1 MSSNK
6 KYWKSVE
13 ELNENSSIV
22 EALKQNEFV
31 EEIPTDEFL
40 GDKATLESSST
51 TRRDFLKYVGFS
63 TAAAS
68 LAACE
73 GPVIKSIPYVVQPE
87 NIIPGV
93 ANYYATTIADGFDF
107 ASVLVKTRE
116 GRPIKIENN
125 SLAKTN
131 GNANARVNASVL
143 GLYDS
148 LRVQGPLKEG
158 NPISWSDF
166 NAEITSKLSSIGSGG
181 KDIVLLTQT
190 FASPSTERLINIFKE
205 KYGNVRHVVYDAI
218 SESAALDA
226 YQAKYGR
233 RGLANYNFAQADT
246 IVSIGADFIGDWQ
259 GGGYDAGYSA
269 GRIPKEGKMSRHI
282 QFEANMSLT
291 GANADNRIPCTPSQ
305 QKVALAKLY
314 GYIVGSS
321 VSGTLPE
328 HIEAA
333 VKKAADLLKKSGRA
347 GVVVTGIQDVNAQAL
362 VLEINAALRSKAFKP
377 RVTVFTRQ
385 GNDKDV
391 AKLVADMNAGRVGA
405 VIMSGV
411 NPLYT
416 LPNAAAFAEGLAKTD
431 LAVTFSMKLDE
442 TASQTQYLAA
452 APHYL
457 ESWGDVEL
465 KRGHYALT
473 QPTIRPLFDTKQF
486 QDALLAWT
494 GNSST
499 YHDFIKETWNSGILG
514 DSNFNQ
520 ALHDGSFIPGPLG
533 ALVNGV
539 SKQTIETTKTTLV
552 GKKDRTWAG
561 KVIHDAAV
569 GIGLAKEDQEG
580 YVTTTSTKTVGG
592 DADSSSN
599 EFDGANAISGAAAA
613 SALVASATSEGLE
626 LVLYSKTGMGDGQ
639 QANNPW
645 LQEFPDPISRASWD
659 NYLTVSKAD
668 AEALGLSN
676 RHVANGG
683 LNGSYAKVTVNGVT
697 LERVPVLIQPG
708 QAKGSVGL
716 AFGYGRTEGL
726 KEEMKTGVN
735 AFGLYQDFNT
745 VQNVSVS
752 AAAGEHEFAC
762 VQLHNTL
769 MGRGDIV
776 KETTLEIFNTK
787 DKAEW
792 NSTPVVS
799 LNHVET
805 PVTSPDVDLWSEFD
819 RTIGH
824 HFNLSIDLN
833 ACTGCGACVIA
844 CHAENNVP
852 VVGKSE
858 IRRSRDMHWLRID
871 RYYSSDDTFSEDNTK
886 KDEFSGLWGDKGS
899 LGGFGELEHASDN
912 PQVAFQPVMCQHC
925 NHAPCET
932 VCPVAATS
940 HGRQGQN
947 HMAYNRC
954 VGTRYCANNCP
965 YKVRRFNWFLYNG
978 NDEFDYHMNDDLGR
992 MVLNPDVVVRSR
1004 GVMEKCSMCIQMTQ
1018 KTILDAKRDG
1028 RFIKDGE
1035 FQTACSAAC
1044 SSGAMV
1050 FGDINDK
1057 DSKVSK
1063 LTEDNRTYHL
1073 LEHIGTKPN
1082 VMYQTKV
1089 RNTTEA

>member
-22 EALKQNEFV
+22 ETLKQNEFV
-31 EEIPTDEFL
+31 SEIPTDEFL
-40 GDKATLESSST
+40 GDKDTLESTAT

-63 TAAAS
+63 TAAAT

-73 GPVIKSIPYVVQPE
+73 GPVKKSIPYVVQPTE
-87 NIIPGV
+87 IIPGV

-125 SLAKTN
+125 NLATTH
-131 GNANARVNASVL
+131 GSANARVNASVL

-148 LRVQGPLKEG
+148 LRVQGPKKEG
-158 NPISWSDF
+158 ASISWDAF
-166 NAEITSKLSSIGSGG
+166 NAETTKALTSLKGSD
-181 KDIVLLTQT
+181 KEIVLLTQT
-190 FASPSTERLINIFKE
+190 FASPSTRNLIADFNE
-205 KYGNVRHVVYDAI
+205 EYGNVRHVVYDAV
-218 SESAALDA
+218 SESAAADA
-226 YQAKYGR
+226 FQKKYGK
-233 RGLANYNFAQADT
+233 RGLADYDFSEAMT
-246 IVSIGADFIGDWQ
+246 IVSVGADFLGDWQ
-259 GGGYDAGYSA
+259 GGGFDAGYSKN
-269 GRIPKEGKMSRHI
+269 RIPDHGKMSRHI
-282 QFEANMSLT
+282 QFESNMSLT
-291 GANADNRIPCTPSQ
+291 GANADKRVPLTPTQ
-305 QKVALAKLY
+305 QKLALAKIYSLVT
-314 GYIVGSS
+314 GNNVS
-321 VSGTLPE
+321 VSGLPE
-328 HIEAA
+328 QVEAA
-333 VKKAADLLKKSGRA
+333 VKSAAAQLKKA
-347 GVVVTGIQDVNAQAL
+347 GSKGVIVTGIQDVNAQTV
-362 VLEINAALRSKAFKP
+362 VLELNEYLTSKAFSPKTALKTKEGNAQA
-377 RVTVFTRQ
+377 VTQ
-385 GNDKDV
+385 
-391 AKLVADMNAGRVGA
+391 LVEDMKAGKVGA
-405 VIMSGV
+405 IIMSGV
-411 NPLYT
+411 NPVYT
-416 LPNAAAFAEGLAKTD
+416 LPNASDFTEGLKKVQLSVA
-431 LAVTFSMKLDE
+431 FSMKEDE
-442 TASQTQYLAA
+442 TSTQTQYIAA

-457 ESWGDVEL
+457 ESWGDVEI
-465 KRGHYALT
+465 KVGHYALT
-473 QPTIRPLFDTKQF
+473 QPAIRPLFDTRQF

-494 GNSST
+494 NNSQS
-499 YHDFIKETWNSGILG
+499 YSDYIKTIWNEDILNG
-514 DSNFNQ
+514 ASFNQ
-520 ALHDGSFIPGPLG
+520 ALHDGFY
-533 ALVNGV
+533 V
-539 SKQTIETTKTTLV
+539 SEVAELDAIDTLEDKTTNPEM
-552 GKKDRTWAG
+552 A
-561 KVIHDAAV
+561 
-569 GIGLAKEDQEG
+569 E
-580 YVTTTSTKTVGG
+580 
-592 DADSSSN
+592 
-599 EFDGANAISGAAAA
+599 AIAPAAAA
-613 SALVASATSEGLE
+613 SALVSSAKSNGLE
-626 LVLYSKTGMGDGQ
+626 LTLYTKTGMGDGQ

-645 LQEFPDPISRASWD
+645 LQEFPDPITRTSWD

-668 AEALGLSN
+668 ADELGLMN
-676 RHVANGG
+676 KHVANGA
-683 LNGSYAKVTVNGVT
+683 LNGSYANVTVNGVT
-697 LERVPVLIQPG
+697 IKAPVMIQPG
-708 QAKGSVGL
+708 QAKGTVGL
-716 AFGYGRTEGL
+716 SFGYGRTAGL
-726 KEEMKTGVN
+726 KEEMQTGVN
-735 AFGLYQDFNT
+735 AYALYHNFNN
-745 VQNVSVS
+745 VQNVTIE
-752 AAAGEHEFAC
+752 AASGEHEFAS

-787 DKAEW
+787 DKKHW
-792 NSTPVVS
+792 NAVPVVS
-799 LNHVET
+799 LNHEET
-805 PVTSPDVDLWSEFD
+805 PVTSPEVDLWDEFD
-819 RTIGH
+819 RSIGH

-858 IRRSRDMHWLRID
+858 VRRSRDMHWLRID
-871 RYYSSDDTFSEDNTK
+871 RYYSSEVSFEGDNEK
-886 KDEFSGLWGDKGS
+886 KDNISGLGS
-899 LGGFGELEHASDN
+899 SLSEFGEMEHASDN

-1028 RFIKDGE
+1028 REIKDGE

-1057 DSKVSK
+1057 DSKVAK
-1063 LTEDNRTYHL
+1063 LKEDNRMYHL
-1073 LEHIGTKPN
+1073 LEHVGTKPN
-1082 VMYQTKV
+1082 VQYQTKV

>member
-22 EALKQNEFV
+22 ETLRQNEFV
-31 EEIPTDEFL
+31 NEIPTDEFL
-40 GDKATLESSST
+40 GDKDTLESTST

-73 GPVIKSIPYVVQPE
+73 GPVKKSIPYVVQPTE
-87 NIIPGV
+87 IIPGV

-125 SLAKTN
+125 AMAPAN

-148 LRVQGPLKEG
+148 LRVQGPRKGE
-158 NPISWSDF
+158 NPISWSEFDK
-166 NAEITSKLSSIGSGG
+166 ETTEKLTELKGTG
-181 KDIVLLTQT
+181 KEIVLLTQT
-190 FASPSTERLINIFKE
+190 FASPSTSKLISEFKE

-226 YQAKYGR
+226 YQAKYGE
-233 RGLANYNFAQADT
+233 RGLANYNFAKAMT
-246 IVSIGADFIGDWQ
+246 IVSVGADFLGDWQ
-259 GGGYDAGYSA
+259 GGGFDSGYSKN
-269 GRIPKEGKMSRHI
+269 RVPDHGKMSRHI
-282 QFEANMSLT
+282 QFESNLSLT
-291 GANADNRIPCTPSQ
+291 GANADKRIPLTPTQ
-305 QKVALAKLY
+305 QKVALAKLHSY
-314 GYIVGSS
+314 VVGGS
-321 VSGTLPE
+321 VAGSLPE
-328 HIEAA
+328 NIEDG
-333 VKKAADLLKKSGRA
+333 VKKAASQLKKA
-347 GVVVTGIQDVNAQAL
+347 GSNAVVVTGIQDVNAQTV
-362 VLEINAALRSKAFKP
+362 VLEINEALNSKAFDPKTP
-377 RVTVFTRQ
+377 IKTRQ
-385 GNDKDV
+385 GSDKAV
-391 AKLVADMNAGRVGA
+391 AQLVTDMKAGKVGA
-405 VIMSGV
+405 IIMSGV
-411 NPLYT
+411 NPMYT
-416 LPNAAAFAEGLAKTD
+416 LPNAADFAEGLSKTE
-431 LAVTFSMKLDE
+431 LSIAFSMKVDE
-442 TASQTQYLAA
+442 SSSLTQYLAA

-457 ESWGDVEL
+457 ESWGDVEI
-465 KRGHYALT
+465 KKGHYALT
-473 QPTIRPLFDTKQF
+473 QPTIRPLFDTRQF
-486 QDALLAWT
+486 QDALLKWT
-494 GNSST
+494 ENDQS
-499 YHDFIKETWNSGILG
+499 YHDYIKDAWGTTILG
-514 DSNFNQ
+514 GSSFNK
-520 ALHDGSFIPGPLG
+520 ALHDGVYVG
-533 ALVNGV
+533 
-539 SKQTIETTKTTLV
+539 TIDTEVEST
-552 GKKDRTWAG
+552 AE
-561 KVIHDAAV
+561 VI
-569 GIGLAKEDQEG
+569 ED
-580 YVTTTSTKTVGG
+580 TPTSTPFG
-592 DADSSSN
+592 
-599 EFDGANAISGAAAA
+599 NAART
-613 SALVASATSEGLE
+613 LATSANSDGLE
-626 LVLYSKTGMGDGQ
+626 LTLYTKTGMGDGQ

-645 LQEFPDPISRASWD
+645 LQEFPDPITRTSWD
-659 NYLTVSKAD
+659 NYLTISKAD
-668 AEALGLSN
+668 ADALGLVN
-676 RHVANGG
+676 NYVANGA
-683 LNGSYAKVTVNGVT
+683 LNGSYANVSVNGVT
-697 LERVPVLIQPG
+697 ITAPVLIQPG

-716 AFGYGRTEGL
+716 SFGYGRTAGL
-726 KEEMKTGVN
+726 KEEMQTGVN
-735 AFGLYQDFNT
+735 AYALYQGFNN
-745 VQNVSVS
+745 VQNVTIE
-752 AAAGEHEFAC
+752 AASGEHEFAS

-787 DKAEW
+787 DKKYW
-792 NSTPVVS
+792 NAIPVVS
-799 LNHVET
+799 LNHEET
-805 PVTSPDVDLWSEFD
+805 PVTSPEVDLWDEFD
-819 RTIGH
+819 RSIGH
-824 HFNLSIDLN
+824 HFNLSVDLN

-852 VVGKSE
+852 VVGKTE
-858 IRRSRDMHWLRID
+858 VRRSRDMHWLRID
-871 RYYSSDDTFSEDNTK
+871 RYYSSETSFEGDNEK
-886 KDEFSGLWGDKGS
+886 KDNISGLGS
-899 LGGFGELEHASDN
+899 SLSEFGEMENASEN

-1028 RFIKDGE
+1028 RQIKDGE

-1044 SSGAMV
+1044 SNGAMT

-1057 DSKVSK
+1057 DSKVAK
-1063 LTEDNRTYHL
+1063 LKEDNRMYHL
-1073 LEHIGTKPN
+1073 LESVGTKPN

-1089 RNTTEA
+1089 RNTKEA